1 MTGMCPPPSRLAS
14 LLLATLAGGSLV
26 SCTSDYSPDGNMFL
40 NDRAPRYGYG
50 GTDAPR
56 YKYGATETEAPS
68 EPRGQTRYLN
78 ERRERREEPRRPA
91 LIDEPEV
98 SGEGGPPEPTTETTE
113 APPRR
118 LEPTAEPEPPAP
130 EPKPEPAP
138 EPKPK
143 PPPSED
149 IPYATPVPG
158 QEGKVYSPFHNGGYV
173 DVSGMPSGSKARCPY
188 TKKIFRV
195 P

>member
-1 MTGMCPPPSRLAS
+1 MTTLPPRLATLLLAS
-14 LLLATLAGGSLV
+14 LAGGGFV
-26 SCTSDYSPDGNMFL
+26 SCTSDTRPDGNIFL
-40 NDRAPRYGYG
+40 SDRAPRYGHG
-50 GTDAPR
+50 GSETPR
-56 YKYGATETEAPS
+56 YKYGATETGDPASRGETKYLNDRKPREEAPR
-68 EPRGQTRYLN
+68 EP
-78 ERRERREEPRRPA
+78 
-91 LIDEPEV
+91 
-98 SGEGGPPEPTTETTE
+98 SGTSEPTTTGGSEETAGATETTD

-118 LEPTAEPEPPAP
+118 LEPEPETETPS
-130 EPKPEPAP
+130 PEPAP

-143 PPPSED
+143 PPATED